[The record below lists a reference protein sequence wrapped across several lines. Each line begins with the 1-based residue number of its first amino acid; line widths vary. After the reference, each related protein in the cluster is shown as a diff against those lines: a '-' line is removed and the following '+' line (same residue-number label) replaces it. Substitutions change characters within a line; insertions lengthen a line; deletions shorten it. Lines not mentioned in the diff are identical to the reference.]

1 MTLGSWLVILLLILI
16 NTFYVAAEF
25 AAVSVR
31 SLRIRQLAEDG
42 SRTAQK
48 LLPVLEDAGQLD
60 RYIAA
65 CQIGITLSSLILGA
79 YSQAT
84 VALDIG
90 RLLVERA
97 GMTPVVAH
105 SASAT
110 GVLIGLT
117 ALQVVVG
124 ELIPKSLALQFPT
137 EVALATLYP
146 MQWSLWLYRY
156 TGFMSILNGSG
167 LAVLRLF
174 GMQNAGHRHIHRPEE
189 IELLIAESRD
199 GGLLEPDEQL
209 RLHRTLRLGVMPV
222 RKLMV
227 PRVHLQAL
235 DANTTEAQLREQLLA
250 SSYSRLPVYEHSVD
264 NIIGVIHLKDVVSA
278 YVKTGRMPG
287 VRDIMRPA
295 VTVPETMM
303 ADELLRVFHESHT
316 QQAIVSDE
324 FGGVAGLVTLGDV
337 LEEVLGDVSDD
348 PNGNGQREPEWL
360 PDGRV
365 RLPGLWLLDDV
376 EPWIGVR
383 WTSEANTVA
392 GHVMHRLGRLPGVG
406 EVEEID
412 GVQVEIEDIAF
423 STIASVLVTPAPT
436 AGGDADG

>member
-1 MTLGSWLVILLLILI
+1 MTLGSWIVILLLILV

-25 AAVSVR
+25 SAVSVR
-31 SLRIRQLAEDG
+31 RLRVRQLAEGG
-42 SRTAQK
+42 SRLAQK

-84 VALDIG
+84 VALDIAAV
-90 RLLVERA
+90 LIERT
-97 GMTPVVAH
+97 GMTPLVAH

-117 ALQVVVG
+117 ALQVIIG
-124 ELIPKSLALQFPT
+124 ELIPKSLALQYPT

-146 MQWSLWLYRY
+146 MQWSLGLYRY
-156 TGFMSILNGSG
+156 TGFMAVLNGSG

-174 GMQNAGHRHIHRPEE
+174 GMRHAGHRHIHRPEE

-227 PRVHLQAL
+227 PRVHIQAL
-235 DANTTEAQLREQLLA
+235 DADIPQAKLREQLLT
-250 SSYSRLPVYEHSVD
+250 SSYSRLPVYEKSVD
-264 NIIGVIHLKDVVSA
+264 NIVGVVHLKDVVST
-278 YVKTGRMPG
+278 YVKTGKMPG
-287 VRDIMRPA
+287 VRSIMRPV

-316 QQAIVSDE
+316 QLAIVSDE

-337 LEEVLGDVSDD
+337 LEEVLGEVSAD
-348 PNGNGQREPEWL
+348 PNGNGHREPERL

-383 WTSEANTVA
+383 WESEANTVA
-392 GHVMHRLGRLPGVG
+392 GHVMHRLGRLPVAGT
-406 EVEEID
+406 VEEID
-412 GVQVEIEDIAF
+412 GVRVEIEEIAL
-423 STIASVLVTPAPT
+423 STIASVLVTPAPP
-436 AGGDADG
+436 AGDGADG